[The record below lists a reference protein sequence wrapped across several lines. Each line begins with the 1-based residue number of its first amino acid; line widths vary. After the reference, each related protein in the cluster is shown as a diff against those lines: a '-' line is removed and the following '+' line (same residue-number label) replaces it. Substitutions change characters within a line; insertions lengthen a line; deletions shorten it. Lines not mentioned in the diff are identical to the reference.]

1 MAAEDKKVVAHPF
14 DCVVVIK
21 SLLILNSGVNIE
33 VKGVGTV
40 ILNRY
45 VVTCAHNL
53 YYKWNK
59 YDRKEALEAR
69 IYVPNEGWKEVKKKQ
84 WIIP

>member
-1 MAAEDKKVVAHPF
+1 M
-14 DCVVVIK
+14 VIE
-21 SLLILNSGVNIE
+21 SLLVLNSCNIT

-40 ILNRY
+40 IHSSY

-53 YYKWNK
+53 FYKWNK
-59 YDRKEALEAR
+59 YAPRKEACEAR